1 MAQARYQYETSPRKL
16 EPDYTRKPKQRP
28 KRKPLKAVENMPRQQ
43 IKVSKEQRK
52 RQLRTTVTV
61 VGLFLLLL
69 TISCRNSQID
79 KQFDKIQDQ
88 KKQLAALQKENEQLN
103 VSIQN
108 SVNISTIEKVAK
120 EELGMQ
126 KLSSKQTVYITLPK
140 KDYVETAAE
149 KVVINEP
156 QTWWKKIT
164 TKINDL
170 IRIK

>member
-28 KRKPLKAVENMPRQQ
+28 KRKQLKVVEDMPRQQ
-43 IKVSKEQRK
+43 IKISKDQRK

-79 KQFDKIQDQ
+79 KQFNQIQNQ
-88 KKQLAALQKENEQLN
+88 KKQLAALQKDNEQLK
-103 VSIQN
+103 VSIEN
-108 SVNISTIEKVAK
+108 SINISNIEKVAK

-126 KLSSKQTVYITLPK
+126 KLTSKQTVYVTLPK
-140 KDYVETAAE
+140 KDYVETESE
-149 KVVINEP
+149 KVVKTETK
-156 QTWWKKIT
+156 TWWQNLADKIL
-164 TKINDL
+164 KF
-170 IRIK
+170 

>member
-16 EPDYTRKPKQRP
+16 EPDYTRKQKP
-28 KRKPLKAVENMPRQQ
+28 KRKPLKAVEDMPRQQ

-120 EELGMQ
+120 EELE
-126 KLSSKQTVYITLPK
+126 KQNNNNIENNENEIFI
-140 KDYVETAAE
+140 YVFSIG
-149 KVVINEP
+149 VS
-156 QTWWKKIT
+156 
-164 TKINDL
+164 L
-170 IRIK
+170 

>member
-1 MAQARYQYETSPRKL
+1 MARTGYQYGTSPRKL
-16 EPDYTRKPKQRP
+16 EPDYTRKPKQ
-28 KRKPLKAVENMPRQQ
+28 KRKQLKVVEDIPRQQ

-52 RQLRTTVTV
+52 RQMKTTVIV
-61 VGLFLLLL
+61 AGLFLLLL

-79 KQFDKIQDQ
+79 KQFNQIQNQ
-88 KKQLAALQKENEQLN
+88 KKQLAALQKDNEQLK
-103 VSIQN
+103 VSIEN
-108 SVNISTIEKVAK
+108 SINISNIEKVAK

-126 KLSSKQTVYITLPK
+126 KLTSKQTVYVTLPK

-156 QTWWKKIT
+156 QTWWQKIT